1 MYAQKDTETL
11 VATRLKEPWSA
22 PFFAGSLTNEVA
34 ENVISRYDGL
44 EKHVRLRTVL
54 AALSLKK
61 GPQRN
66 LRPSLIS
73 LAREAKND
81 EDEWVRVI
89 GHAVGEFSGPLDM
102 KAVAEEFP
110 QVASMMQSL
119 EKRLQDSDGVDLGR
133 TPETRPLEDAY
144 LTSNLTAAPSL
155 RPHRHF
161 TLRENVGVAARPLF
175 PGQRLAAD
183 AGISTKSSVQVSAS
197 SRGRHGSTTA
207 DKREHNRGG
216 GAAASSEW
224 GREGTLTSSGSGAFA
239 SRIGSSM
246 AKPGGM
252 VRQGSSSHLQ
262 GRRGPERKKSRI
274 QAIDINEAIEAL
286 HQRSGSADA
295 SRLDTEREE
304 DAEEG
309 ELPPEEPYV
318 SVETEGNE
326 LSSKERRRAEESK
339 ERKRRERDARHGAQ
353 ATAQGVPKRPR
364 ADLAAPST
372 FIGQQSASG
381 ISRGEGDLVENDL
394 GRASTLKNSQTT
406 EQSPLAAALAR
417 ALQP

>member
-110 QVASMMQSL
+110 QESRQNLLCKSL
-119 EKRLQDSDGVDLGR
+119 LPVEGATD
-133 TPETRPLEDAY
+133 RPL
-144 LTSNLTAAPSL
+144 
-155 RPHRHF
+155 
-161 TLRENVGVAARPLF
+161 
-175 PGQRLAAD
+175 Q
-183 AGISTKSSVQVSAS
+183 ISAS
-197 SRGRHGSTTA
+197 ITGEA
-207 DKREHNRGG
+207 
-216 GAAASSEW
+216 
-224 GREGTLTSSGSGAFA
+224 
-239 SRIGSSM
+239 
-246 AKPGGM
+246 
-252 VRQGSSSHLQ
+252 
-262 GRRGPERKKSRI
+262 
-274 QAIDINEAIEAL
+274 AIEAL

-326 LSSKERRRAEESK
+326 LSSKERRRAEE
-339 ERKRRERDARHGAQ
+339 
-353 ATAQGVPKRPR
+353 
-364 ADLAAPST
+364 
-372 FIGQQSASG
+372 
-381 ISRGEGDLVENDL
+381 
-394 GRASTLKNSQTT
+394 
-406 EQSPLAAALAR
+406 
-417 ALQP
+417 